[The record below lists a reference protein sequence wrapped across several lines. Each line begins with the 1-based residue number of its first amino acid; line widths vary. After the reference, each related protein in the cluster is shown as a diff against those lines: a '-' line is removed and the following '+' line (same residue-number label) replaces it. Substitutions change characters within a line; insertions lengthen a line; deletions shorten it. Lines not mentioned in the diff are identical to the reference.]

1 MKKQVQSKD
10 KEKDYSIRLLFLR
23 ELIRNIILANYQNII
38 EEERL
43 EKKVYAFLKEEKPL
57 VRTQVG
63 RQLIKPIPV
72 QIKQLIR
79 PAQFRP
85 MQRIQPKQGFQKGI
99 PVPRTG
105 GQPPIEFVQ
114 SAKISKES
122 KNNSYQESIITPLT
136 NLGFGKILPI
146 LQDRFVQ
153 SIECPGPG
161 KPLIINKSGII
172 QTSPINLST
181 EEIMQIMKD
190 ISDKTKIPLLT
201 GAFKAA
207 FDRYVMTAVISD
219 YVGTRFVIQRK
230 LNPDQFE

>member
-38 EEERL
+38 
-43 EKKVYAFLKEEKPL
+43 KEEKPL

-79 PAQFRP
+79 PAQFRS

-105 GQPPIEFVQ
+105 GQPPIEFV
-114 SAKISKES
+114 KTLLWL
-122 KNNSYQESIITPLT
+122 YPLHR
-136 NLGFGKILPI
+136 P
-146 LQDRFVQ
+146 
-153 SIECPGPG
+153 E
-161 KPLIINKSGII
+161 
-172 QTSPINLST
+172 LS
-181 EEIMQIMKD
+181 
-190 ISDKTKIPLLT
+190 
-201 GAFKAA
+201 
-207 FDRYVMTAVISD
+207 R
-219 YVGTRFVIQRK
+219 
-230 LNPDQFE
+230 